1 MLTGGVL
8 LLERQHHQGQVLAE
22 ARQEEQ
28 GGLRLPQAHLL
39 FQEGEAP
46 LQGLETGE
54 TPSPCLATYEASNLK
69 VAFNAYQV
77 VQTRVQFLKA

>member
-1 MLTGGVL
+1 LLPFTNKIYLKTFPGGVL

-39 FQEGEAP
+39 LQEGEAP

-54 TPSPCLATYEASNLK
+54 NNVTNLPFITGDENK
-69 VAFNAYQV
+69 QIS
-77 VQTRVQFLKA
+77 